1 MIVLDINATKNNQID
16 FDIISDLASECFMP
30 LSYGGGLKTLKDAE
44 RIFRLGIEKI
54 VINSY
59 TFSNLQ
65 FVQQLVKEFGSQA
78 IVASVDYK
86 ILNNEKRVIFSH
98 SGKFEQKKF
107 YIYID
112 KLSYESGVGE
122 LILLV

>member
-1 MIVLDINATKNNQID
+1 MIENRIIPILLIKEKSLVKTINFRNYNYIGDPCNTVKIFNELEVDEMIVLDINATKNNQID

-65 FVQQLVKEFGSQA
+65 FVQQLVKEFGSQ
-78 IVASVDYK
+78 
-86 ILNNEKRVIFSH
+86 R
-98 SGKFEQKKF
+98 
-107 YIYID
+107 
-112 KLSYESGVGE
+112 
-122 LILLV
+122 